1 MNNGAKK
8 MTRFKTVVPLMI
20 YVQPD
25 ELSNLKKYAK
35 SAKKPVS
42 HIAREGIRMR
52 LAGGA
57 DPYNKGFD
65 DGLDAAIQIAQ
76 KSKGAQMRFPS
87 GKSFGQLVCD
97 EIEKFK
103 RTREMPE
110 GEDVSE

>member
-1 MNNGAKK
+1 
-8 MTRFKTVVPLMI
+8 MTRFKTVAPLMI
-20 YVQPD
+20 YVPPA
-25 ELSNLKKYAK
+25 ELAELKKFAK

-52 LAGGA
+52 LAGESN
-57 DPYNKGFD
+57 PYNSGFD
-65 DGLDAAIQIAQ
+65 DGLNAAMDVAQ
-76 KSKGAQMRFPS
+76 KTKGAQMRFPS

-110 GEDVSE
+110 GGDDGE